1 MATLASLE
9 EAAMTTVAIVNNE
22 DRTRAIIRR
31 ILREAGYHVREYH
44 DTESALELCEYP
56 ADLAILDRTN
66 APLKGP
72 ELFVRIRAHTAMP
85 IMFVSGNGYILEKEL
100 AQLKVQ
106 PEAVIDL
113 PFDNSE
119 FLDVVRRVLP

>member
-1 MATLASLE
+1 
-9 EAAMTTVAIVNNE
+9 MTTIAIVNNE
-22 DRTRAIIRR
+22 DRTRAIMRR
-31 ILREAGYHVREYH
+31 LLREAGYHVREYH

-85 IMFVSGNGYILEKEL
+85 VMFVSGNGYMLEQEL
-100 AQLKVQ
+100 AQLTLQ
-106 PEAVIDL
+106 PEAVVDL
-113 PFDNSE
+113 PFMSAD
-119 FLDVVRRVLP
+119 FLDAVRRVLA